1 MKTTTKLFFVLA
13 FFAVLAWPHAAL
25 AQGSQGDKYV
35 FGGTYTLASGETL
48 NGNLF
53 IFGGIATLEDG
64 SQVNGDVML
73 AGGTL
78 RVSGEVRGSI
88 VATGGLISL
97 NSTAVVT
104 GDVNTIGANLERAPG
119 AQVDGKVNSG
129 VTGPIVIPGVPGEIR
144 IPGIPEAP
152 NLRFI
157 TSPIVTGFWYFFRSF
172 LWAALAVLVSLF
184 LHRQTERVAQAVV
197 AQPLIAGGIGL
208 LTTVVFPL
216 LLVVIAITLIG
227 IPVSFLG
234 AILLVVAWGFGVI
247 AVGTEVG
254 KRFAELLQQEWALAV
269 SAGVGT
275 FILTLV
281 VNGIAFIRCVG
292 WVAPAIVGMLG
303 LGAVILTRFGTQPY
317 PLYNASIVPA
327 AGSGDW
333 PPSPPAPPAETDVP
347 EVPEIPPA
355 SPETESG
362 EQTGEAQDT
371 QSDQGE

>member
-1 MKTTTKLFFVLA
+1 MKTTTKLFFVIALL
-13 FFAVLAWPHAAL
+13 AVLAWPHVAL
-25 AQGSQGDKYV
+25 AQGQQGDKYV
-35 FGGTYTLASGETL
+35 LGGTYTLASGETL

-53 IFGGIATLEDG
+53 VFGGIATLENG

-78 RVSGEVRGSI
+78 RVSGEIQGNI

-104 GDVNTIGANLERAPG
+104 GDVNTIAANLERASG
-119 AQVDGKVNSG
+119 ARVDGKVNSG
-129 VTGPIVIPGVPGEIR
+129 TTGPIE
-144 IPGIPEAP
+144 IPGIPGVIRVPEAQS
-152 NLRFI
+152 LRFI

-184 LHRQTERVAQAVV
+184 LHRQTERVAQAMV

-216 LLVVIAITLIG
+216 LLILIAITLIG

-234 AILLVVAWGFGVI
+234 AILLVIAWGFGVI

-254 KRFAELLQQEWALAV
+254 KRIAKLLQQEWALAV
-269 SAGVGT
+269 SAGIGT

-281 VNGIAFIRCVG
+281 VNGIGFIRCVG

-303 LGAVILTRFGTQPY
+303 LGAVILTRFGTQSYPPY
-317 PLYNASIVPA
+317 ATVVPA
-327 AGSGDW
+327 APVPDW
-333 PPSPPAPPAETDVP
+333 PPAPPAPPAATPRSDTP
-347 EVPEIPPA
+347 LVPEIPPVA
-355 SPETESG
+355 PEAQPGES
-362 EQTGEAQDT
+362 TGEAQEAPPDE
-371 QSDQGE
+371 GA

>member
-1 MKTTTKLFFVLA
+1 MKTTTKIFLILA
-13 FFAVLAWPHAAL
+13 FVAILAWPHAAL

-35 FGGTYTLASGETL
+35 LGGTYTLANGETL

-53 IFGGIATLEDG
+53 VFGGIATLETG

-78 RVSGEVRGSI
+78 RVSGEVRGNI

-97 NSTAVVT
+97 TSTAVVT
-104 GDVNTIGANLERAPG
+104 GDVNTIAANLERDPG
-119 AQVDGKVNSG
+119 ARVEGKVNSG
-129 VTGPIVIPGVPGEIR
+129 TTGPIEIPGVPGVIR
-144 IPGIPEAP
+144 TPDVPT
-152 NLRFI
+152 LRFI
-157 TSPIVTGFWYFFRSF
+157 TSPIVTGFWYLFRSF

-184 LHRQTERVAQAVV
+184 LHRQTERVSQAVV

-208 LTTVVFPL
+208 LTAVVFPL
-216 LLVVIAITLIG
+216 LLIVIAITIIG

-234 AILLVVAWGFGVI
+234 VILLIISWVFGVI

-254 KRFAELLQQEWALAV
+254 KRLAKLLQQEWALAV

-281 VNGIAFIRCVG
+281 VNGVGFVRCVG

-303 LGAVILTRFGTQPY
+303 LGAVILTRFGTQSYPPY
-317 PLYNASIVPA
+317 TSIAPVT
-327 AGSGDW
+327 GSDEW
-333 PPSPPAPPAETDVP
+333 PPSPPS
-347 EVPEIPPA
+347 PA
-355 SPETESG
+355 SR
-362 EQTGEAQDT
+362 QDT
-371 QSDQGE
+371 PVVR

>member
-1 MKTTTKLFFVLA
+1 MRTTTKIFLILA
-13 FFAVLAWPHAAL
+13 FVAILAWPHAAL

-35 FGGTYTLASGETL
+35 LGGTYTLANGETL

-53 IFGGIATLEDG
+53 VFGGIATLETG

-78 RVSGEVRGSI
+78 RVSGEVRGNI

-104 GDVNTIGANLERAPG
+104 GDVNTIAANLERDPG
-119 AQVDGKVNSG
+119 ARVEGKVNSG
-129 VTGPIVIPGVPGEIR
+129 TTGPIE
-144 IPGIPEAP
+144 IPGIPGAIRAP
-152 NLRFI
+152 DAPTLRFI
-157 TSPIVTGFWYFFRSF
+157 TSPIVTGFWYLFRSF

-184 LHRQTERVAQAVV
+184 LHRQTERVSQAVV

-208 LTTVVFPL
+208 LTAVVFPL
-216 LLVVIAITLIG
+216 LLIVIAITIIG

-234 AILLVVAWGFGVI
+234 AILLVISWGFGVI

-254 KRFAELLQQEWALAV
+254 KRLAKLLQQEWALAV

-281 VNGIAFIRCVG
+281 VNGVGFVRCVG
-292 WVAPAIVGMLG
+292 WVAPAIVGMVG
-303 LGAVILTRFGTQPY
+303 LGAVILTRFGTQSYPPY
-317 PLYNASIVPA
+317 TSIAPV
-327 AGSGDW
+327 AGRDEW
-333 PPSPPAPPAETDVP
+333 PPTPSSPASRQDTPV
-347 EVPEIPPA
+347 VPEIPPA
-355 SPETESG
+355 ASGPEAD
-362 EQTGEAQDT
+362 QEAT
-371 QSDQGE
+371 QSQDVPPSE

>member
-1 MKTTTKLFFVLA
+1 MKTTTKLFFIIAL
-13 FFAVLAWPHAAL
+13 FAVLAWPHAAL

-35 FGGTYTLASGETL
+35 LGGTYTLASGETL

-53 IFGGIATLEDG
+53 VFGGIATLEEG

-78 RVSGEVRGSI
+78 RVSGEIRGSI

-104 GDVNTIGANLERAPG
+104 GDVNTIAANLERAPG
-119 AQVDGKVNSG
+119 AQVEGKVNSG
-129 VTGPIVIPGVPGEIR
+129 VTGPIVVPGVPGEIR
-144 IPGIPEAP
+144 VPEAP

-172 LWAALAVLVSLF
+172 LWAALAVLISLF
-184 LHRQTERVAQAVV
+184 LNRQTERVAQAVV

-208 LTTVVFPL
+208 LTAVVFPL
-216 LLVVIAITLIG
+216 LLIVIAITLIG

-254 KRFAELLQQEWALAV
+254 IRLAKLLQQEWALAV

-275 FILTLV
+275 FVLTLV
-281 VNGIAFIRCVG
+281 VNGIAFIQCVG

-303 LGAVILTRFGTQPY
+303 LGAVILTRFGTQSY
-317 PLYNASIVPA
+317 PPYNASIVPA

-333 PPSPPAPPAETDVP
+333 PPAPPVPPTRTDIL
-347 EVPEIPPA
+347 EVPEIPPGA
-355 SPETESG
+355 PEMEPG

-371 QSDQGE
+371 QPDEGV

>member
-1 MKTTTKLFFVLA
+1 MKTSTKLFFVIALL
-13 FFAVLAWPHAAL
+13 AVLAWPHAAL
-25 AQGSQGDKYV
+25 AQGQQGDKYV
-35 FGGTYTLASGETL
+35 LGGTYTLASGETL

-53 IFGGIATLEDG
+53 VFGGIATLEDG

-78 RVSGEVRGSI
+78 RVSGEIKGNI

-97 NSTAVVT
+97 SSTAVVT
-104 GDVNTIGANLERAPG
+104 GDVNTIAANLERASG
-119 AQVDGKVNSG
+119 ARVDGKVNSG
-129 VTGPIVIPGVPGEIR
+129 VTGPIAIPGVPGAIR
-144 IPGIPEAP
+144 VPNAP
-152 NLRFI
+152 NLSFV

-184 LHRQTERVAQAVV
+184 LQRQTERVAQAVV

-216 LLVVIAITLIG
+216 LLILIAITLIG

-234 AILLVVAWGFGVI
+234 AILMVVAWGFGVI

-254 KRFAELLQQEWALAV
+254 KRLAQLLQQEWALAV
-269 SAGVGT
+269 SAGIGT

-281 VNGIAFIRCVG
+281 VNGIGFIRCVG

-303 LGAVILTRFGTQPY
+303 LGAVILTRFGTQSYPPY
-317 PLYNASIVPA
+317 ATVVPVAQGPGWPPAPSAPSA
-327 AGSGDW
+327 AGSEPDT
-333 PPSPPAPPAETDVP
+333 PQ
-347 EVPEIPPA
+347 VPEIPPA
-355 SPETESG
+355 APEAEPG
-362 EQTGEAQDT
+362 EATGEAQDA
-371 QSDQGE
+371 QPDESA